1 MRIECKSICKV
12 KGNFQMTK
20 VILHGILAKEF
31 KKTFELAIKRP
42 KEVFDAISCS
52 HSNFRNRMVELANQG
67 IHFALLVDGKKMTTI
82 EELSIVSDNQK
93 IDIVPLICGAGK
105 SGAIFAIIAIGILT
119 AGVGLGVSAG
129 LGASFFGSAAATVGT
144 ALTNIGVGIALMG
157 LQMALAPK
165 PKMDRPSADVNSA
178 KQSFIF
184 SSKAN
189 VAEQGIPVPVG
200 YGKLRVG
207 SAIIQSTIKSYP
219 QAFEKEN
226 SLNSNGGQIETN
238 NKLS

>member
-1 MRIECKSICKV
+1 
-12 KGNFQMTK
+12 MTQ
-20 VILHGILAKEF
+20 VILHGMLAKEF
-31 KKTFELAIKRP
+31 KKTFKLAIKRP

-52 HSNFRNRMVELANQG
+52 HSNFRNRIVELANQG
-67 IHFALLVDGKKMTTI
+67 IHFTLLVDGKKMDTI
-82 EELSIVSDNQK
+82 EELSTVSSHQQ
-93 IDIVPLICGAGK
+93 IDIVPLICGAGRA
-105 SGAIFAIIAIGILT
+105 GAMIAIIAIGVLT
-119 AGVGLGVSAG
+119 AGVGFAVGLTTSIG
-129 LGASFFGSAAATVGT
+129 LGMTGATLV
-144 ALTNIGVGIALMG
+144 NIGVGVALMG

-200 YGKLRVG
+200 YGRLRVG

-226 SLNSNGGQIETN
+226 SLSSNGGQIETN

>member
-12 KGNFQMTK
+12 KGNFQMTQ

-67 IHFALLVDGKKMTTI
+67 IYFALLVDGKKMTTI

-105 SGAIFAIIAIGILT
+105 AGAMIAIIAIGILT
-119 AGVGLGVSAG
+119 AGAGFAIGLTTSVGLGMT
-129 LGASFFGSAAATVGT
+129 GATLV
-144 ALTNIGVGIALMG
+144 NIGVGIALMG